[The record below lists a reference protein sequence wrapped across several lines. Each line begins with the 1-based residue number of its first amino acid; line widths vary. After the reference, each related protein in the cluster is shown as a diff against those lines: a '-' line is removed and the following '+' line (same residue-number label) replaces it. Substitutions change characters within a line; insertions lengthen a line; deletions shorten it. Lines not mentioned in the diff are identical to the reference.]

1 MAREPK
7 SDISDLSSLPTE
19 TLVDRYGEADRQ
31 FKLFI
36 PQINPHAATRAAILK
51 ELAGRYP
58 DLAAESQQLCRGK
71 AYQLEITPREIQRP
85 ITIEVKQLA
94 WKRLKHLKADPFAAF
109 SITLAELRSQ
119 LGKKFVKDNVA
130 EVRTGPRNYNVT
142 ALQEAVSTQPS
153 AAGKSRAA

>member
-31 FKLFI
+31 FKLFL
-36 PQINPHAATRAAILK
+36 PQVNPYSASRAALLK

-58 DLAAESQQLCRGK
+58 DLGAESQQLCLGK

-85 ITIEVKQLA
+85 ITVTVKQLA
-94 WKRLKHLKADPFAAF
+94 WKKLKNLKANPFASF
-109 SITLAELRSQ
+109 SITLAELKAQ
-119 LGKKFVKDNVA
+119 LGKEFVKKHVA
-130 EVRTGPRNYNVT
+130 EERTGPRNYNVT
-142 ALQEAVSTQPS
+142 ALAPATTKAAV
-153 AAGKSRAA
+153 